1 VTTNAPNKLAAL
13 LADDKVAGLRR
24 SDAGEV
30 VPIYGADL
38 AKQAVRDR
46 RRMTGPGVSGVVA
59 PASEPVHLLLRD
71 AAAMVPQGFT
81 RDLMQEIP
89 RAYEVLRAYQERKIE
104 GFEAL
109 QLADAQY
116 VNALEDWG
124 RKYVQSRRRDAD
136 TVYLHLETV
145 HLMQRVLQVTYAMP
159 TIGNA
164 IPRDVLGTYLETWTQ
179 IIEEE
184 TEEIAQ
190 IGDSWNLN
198 DAPTSE
204 PARSEK
210 SRRIKFFK
218 AAAVWTDRELE
229 IAQEV
234 RRQALVAIG
243 DMVQKKIQGAARSM
257 VRTAAFIEAHGLH
270 FDTLQIPGLLYGA
283 DAVRAGA
290 TDGIPYDEGDFADT
304 SSPVNSVAQLNL
316 LVRTQQQ
323 NVSYREDKVADTMA
337 IDPAAWLAL
346 TQLVYNS
353 ANASNITAMDM
364 FLARNP
370 QIRQVIKVREFRH
383 DSAAIAKLTA
393 KGLSTAEATRCAG
406 GFQETG
412 GQMRSAVLLFRRD
425 PALLALV
432 TGRQLETRT
441 FPPMRDKHEALMRQ
455 SSGGCVAYEP
465 KTAIIGYRPST
476 GDPA

>member
-1 VTTNAPNKLAAL
+1 MTTNAPNKLAAL

-24 SDAGEV
+24 SDSGEV

-38 AKQAVRDR
+38 MRQAVRDR
-46 RRMTGPGVSGVVA
+46 RRVAGPGVTGVVA
-59 PASEPVHLLLRD
+59 PPSEPVHLLLRD

-81 RDLMQEIP
+81 RDLASEVP
-89 RAYEVLRAYQERKIE
+89 KAYEVLRAYQERKIE

-116 VNALEDWG
+116 VEALEDWG
-124 RKYVQSRRRDAD
+124 RRYVQSRRRDAD

-190 IGDSWNLN
+190 IGDSWNVN

-204 PARSEK
+204 PARGEK
-210 SRRIKFFK
+210 SRRLKFFR

-229 IAQEV
+229 VAMEA
-234 RRQALVAIG
+234 RRQALVTLG
-243 DMVQKKIQGAARSM
+243 DLVQKKIQGAARSM
-257 VRTAAFIEAHGLH
+257 VRTAALIEAHGLH

-290 TDGIPYDEGDFADT
+290 TDGIPVDEGEYADI
-304 SSPVNSVAQLNL
+304 SNPVTSVAQLNL
-316 LVRTQQQ
+316 LVRMQQQ
-323 NVSYREDKVADTMA
+323 NVSYRDDKLADNMA
-337 IDPAAWLAL
+337 IDPACWLAL
-346 TQLVYNS
+346 TQTVYNS

-370 QIRQVIKVREFRH
+370 QIRQVIKVRELRH
-383 DSAAIAKLTA
+383 ESDAIAKLTA

-406 GFQETG
+406 GFRETG
-412 GQMRSAVLLFRRD
+412 GQMRSAVVIFRRD

-432 TGRQLETRT
+432 SGRQLETRT
-441 FPPMRDKHEALMRQ
+441 FPPVRDKHEAMMRQ
-455 SSGGCVAYEP
+455 SSGGCIAYEP
-465 KTAIIGYRPST
+465 KTAIIGYRAAT